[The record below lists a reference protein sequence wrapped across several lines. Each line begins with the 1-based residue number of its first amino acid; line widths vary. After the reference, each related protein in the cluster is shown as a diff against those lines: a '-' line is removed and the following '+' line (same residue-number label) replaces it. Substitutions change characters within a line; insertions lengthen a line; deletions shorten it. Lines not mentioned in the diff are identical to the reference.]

1 MRSLIALKMLL
12 YDRSTTIGSVI
23 GVVAIV
29 FLVGQQLSVLFG
41 LFNYMSVLADHS
53 EADIWICSANT
64 ANINS
69 SGLIP
74 VRYLDRICS
83 LSEIDW
89 AEPLLYGG
97 ASFKTRNGQN
107 EAVQVVGLRNPARAA
122 GPWNFYQGSTNGFL
136 EYNGIT
142 LEYLDLRFYGNP
154 KLNDVCEINDVRAKI
169 TGFTRG
175 SKGFSG
181 RMVYT
186 NIVKAREILKTPPGR
201 CKAILVKLKSKE
213 MIPAMVEE
221 ISRLLPAAKVLSAKE
236 ISKQTRLY
244 YIKNTGMG
252 GSFGFSTL
260 VGALVGVIIITL
272 TMYTGVLQRQKDFAV
287 LRALGARKTDIFII
301 VLSQAVIIAAIGIFI
316 GFFLLALFLSATYES
331 PLPSYL
337 PGDIAPMLALGTLAL
352 CIMGSLLAMRKAISV
367 EPASVFR

>member
-1 MRSLIALKMLL
+1 MRSLIALKMLF

-53 EADIWICSANT
+53 RADIWICSANT
-64 ANINS
+64 ENINS

-74 VRYLDRICS
+74 DRYLDRVKS
-83 LSEIDW
+83 LSAVSW

-97 ASFKTRNGQN
+97 ASYKKQNGQN
-107 EAVQVVGLRNPARAA
+107 EAVQVIGLRNPARAT
-122 GPWNFYQGSTNGFL
+122 GPWAFYQGSTDGFL
-136 EYNGIT
+136 EADGVT
-142 LEYLDLRFYGNP
+142 LEYQDLRFYGNP
-154 KLNDVCEINDVRAKI
+154 GLNDICEINDVRARI
-169 TGFTRG
+169 TAITRG

-186 NIVKAREILKTPPGR
+186 NLVKAREILNTPPGR
-201 CKAILVKLKSKE
+201 CRAILVKLNPGEPLAEAVDK
-213 MIPAMVEE
+213 IQTLV
-221 ISRLLPAAKVLSAKE
+221 PAARVVS
-236 ISKQTRLY
+236 SKQLSNETRLY
-244 YIKNTGMG
+244 YIRNTGMG

-287 LRALGARKTDIFII
+287 LRALGARKKDIFII
-301 VLSQAVIIAAIGIFI
+301 VLSQSVIIGLAGLFV
-316 GFFLLALFLSATYES
+316 GFFLLAGFLSATYES

-337 PGDIAPMLALGTLAL
+337 PRQVAPLLALGTLAL
-352 CIMGSLLAMRKAISV
+352 CIGGSLLAMRKAISV